1 MKKSSLILL
10 TLFFMSFVNAQDSLK
25 TLSLKSF
32 LQIVKQYHP
41 VAKQATIVVQKAD
54 ASLLVAKGG
63 FDPLAEIDGGNKTF
77 DGINYYQG
85 NQAQLRIPTWYGIEV
100 TTGIEYLAGDR
111 LDNNQ
116 TKGKTSF
123 VGINL
128 PLAKNL
134 VIDKRRAALKQ
145 AKIMQGASVQQ
156 QRSMLND
163 LMLEASEQYWRWA
176 QAFFIYNTYN
186 EVIAVNKK
194 RTELVKTAVKIGE
207 RPAIDTTEAIAQLQN
222 FEYLQNEALLLI
234 LNETIQLNTFLW
246 KENAVAY
253 ELPQD
258 VLPDK
263 KVEELYDA
271 IIFPELQTLIDEAK
285 KNHPD
290 LQLYTFKLNGLA
302 VDKSLK
308 FQELLPKLDLKYN
321 QLGKGY
327 NIASTA
333 TKTLFDNNYRFGL
346 GFSMPLRL
354 SQGRGEYKLAKL
366 KISETQLQ
374 QSQKQID
381 IINKVKNYY
390 NQLVNYKAQV
400 NLLIRNYDNYYR
412 LQKGEELRFFNGE
425 SSLFLINS
433 RETKALE
440 TRIKL
445 SEVVVKFNKTEQGL
459 LWSAGQLWQY

>member
-1 MKKSSLILL
+1 MRKIIFTVLLAFLII
-10 TLFFMSFVNAQDSLK
+10 FANAQDSTK
-25 TLSLKSF
+25 VLSLKTF

-41 VAKQATIVVQKAD
+41 VAKQASIIIQKAD
-54 ASLLVAKGG
+54 ANVLLAKAG
-63 FDPLAEIDGGNKTF
+63 FDPIAEIDGSNKTF
-77 DGINYYQG
+77 DGVNYYQG
-85 NQAQLRIPTWYGIEV
+85 NQAQLKIPTWYGIELS
-100 TTGIEYLAGDR
+100 TGIEYLAGNR
-111 LDNNQ
+111 LDNQ
-116 TKGKTSF
+116 QSGGKTSF
-123 VGINL
+123 AGITL

-134 VIDKRRAALKQ
+134 VIDKRRAALQQ
-145 AKIMQGASVQQ
+145 AKIMQGSSVQE
-156 QRSMLND
+156 QRVMINNL
-163 LMLEASEQYWRWA
+163 LLEATEYYWKWVEA
-176 QAFFIYNTYN
+176 YYIYKTYN
-186 EVIAVNKK
+186 NVIAVNQK
-194 RTELVKTAVKIGE
+194 RTDLVKLSVKIGE

-222 FEYLQNEALLLI
+222 FEYLQNEALLAWQNSSI
-234 LNETIQLNTFLW
+234 MLNTFLW

-253 ELPQD
+253 ELPTN
-258 VLPDK
+258 VLPHK

-271 IIFPELQTLIDEAK
+271 IIFPELAALLDNTK
-285 KNHPD
+285 KNHPE
-290 LQLYTFKLNGLA
+290 LQLYNFKLSSLA
-302 VDKSLK
+302 VDKKLK

-366 KISETQLQ
+366 KMNETQLK
-374 QSQKQID
+374 QSQKEIE

-400 NLLIRNYDNYYR
+400 NLLLRNYENYFR

-440 TRIKL
+440 TLIKL
-445 SEVVVKFNKTEQGL
+445 TETTVKYNKTEQGL
-459 LWSAGQLWQY
+459 LWSTGQLWQY